1 MTFIFLLLL
10 KPALMYVDHGQSRY
24 FVHAVLAYWLDVMMA
39 HSVFALIAGWPKQ
52 NEWTISEMLE
62 RLVRDTDHPD
72 HALFVQIALKINR
85 LAKSQ
90 HIQGVT
96 DATGGR

>member
-10 KPALMYVDHGQSRY
+10 KPALLYVEHGQSRY
-24 FVHAVLAYWLDVMMA
+24 FIQAVIAYWLDVVLA
-39 HSVFALIAGWPKQ
+39 HSVWALIAGWPQ
-52 NEWTISEMLE
+52 QGEWTISEMLE

-72 HALFVQIALKINR
+72 HELFVEIAKKINR

-90 HIQGVT
+90 HISGVN
-96 DATGGR
+96 RQ